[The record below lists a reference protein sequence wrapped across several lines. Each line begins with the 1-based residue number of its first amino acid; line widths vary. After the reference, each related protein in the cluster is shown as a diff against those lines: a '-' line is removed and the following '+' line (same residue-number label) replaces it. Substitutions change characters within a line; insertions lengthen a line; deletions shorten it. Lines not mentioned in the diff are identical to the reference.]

1 MTVTTEDHCRR
12 QIVVNTAA
20 IDDPKVTAIKHDRA
34 RLERHFGIAVP
45 VDWSMAQSKQRADL
59 ATMTLNMFRT
69 GAVWLSAQ
77 TEVLYANQEMD
88 AIAGKRDGI
97 QVSNGRLRL
106 WDPNARQGLVK
117 GIEAA
122 IAEQSSGLLAKR
134 PSGLPPYRV
143 NVMPLPMQ
151 ARALRLPNAAA
162 IAFVS
167 EATAPTSASLQAARG
182 MYNLTPAEAKITE
195 KLAAGL
201 DPRQIA
207 DALGSSINTVRTQ
220 VKSILAKTGVSRQ
233 ADLIRLVATLPQVGR
248 S

>member
-1 MTVTTEDHCRR
+1 M
-12 QIVVNTAA
+12 
-20 IDDPKVTAIKHDRA
+20 
-34 RLERHFGIAVP
+34 
-45 VDWSMAQSKQRADL
+45 
-59 ATMTLNMFRT
+59 ATMTLDMFRT
-69 GAVWLSAQ
+69 GAVWLTVQ
-77 TEVLYANQEMD
+77 GNVLYSNHEMD

-97 QVSNGRLRL
+97 QVSNGRLHL
-106 WDPNARQGLVK
+106 WDPKARQDLEK
-117 GIEAA
+117 SIEAA
-122 IAEQSSGLLAKR
+122 ISERSSGLLAER
-134 PSGLPPYRV
+134 PSGLPRYRI

-151 ARALRLPNAAA
+151 ANGLRLPNAAA

-195 KLAAGL
+195 KLATGL
-201 DPRQIA
+201 DPKQIA

-233 ADLIRLVATLPQVGR
+233 ADLIRLVATLPQVAH